1 MELVQL
7 EGFLAHALVTNSLA
21 TNQTLH
27 MDYVKPTTIW
37 NISDVSISVFVSLT
51 SGVFVICLAMLA
63 ISSRSVV
70 PNTCLY
76 PDVTF
81 CGKVGE
87 EVMGIFRGLSNATS
101 QTVIRKLLGVRVK
114 VGEGVDREGR
124 LRMLISSEDIPRL
137 RGSVPYY

>member
-81 CGKVGE
+81 CGRG
-87 EVMGIFRGLSNATS
+87 GNGDIRGLSNATS

>member
-1 MELVQL
+1 
-7 EGFLAHALVTNSLA
+7 
-21 TNQTLH
+21 
-27 MDYVKPTTIW
+27 MDYVKPTTIL

-51 SGVFVICLAMLA
+51 SGVLGICLAMLA
-63 ISSRSVV
+63 ISSPSVV

-124 LRMLISSEDIPRL
+124 LRILISSEDIPRL